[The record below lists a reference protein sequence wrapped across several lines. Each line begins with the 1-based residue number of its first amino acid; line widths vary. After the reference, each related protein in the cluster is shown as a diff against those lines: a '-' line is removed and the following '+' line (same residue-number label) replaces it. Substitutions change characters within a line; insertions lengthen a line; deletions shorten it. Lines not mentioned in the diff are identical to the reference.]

1 MDDNGT
7 GSTYVDE
14 HYPLSALTAR
24 IIAAANEVHQVLGPG
39 FEEVIYQRAL
49 AKEMPAHG
57 VECEREVWIDV
68 VYKGLKVG
76 RKRVDFVAGDGTG
89 DVMVEIKAKAVLED
103 VDFVQT
109 LSYLKASGF
118 HLGLLMNFGT
128 KRLEVRRL
136 AN

>member
-1 MDDNGT
+1 
-7 GSTYVDE
+7 
-14 HYPLSALTAR
+14 
-24 IIAAANEVHQVLGPG
+24 
-39 FEEVIYQRAL
+39 
-49 AKEMPAHG
+49 
-57 VECEREVWIDV
+57 
-68 VYKGLKVG
+68 
-76 RKRVDFVAGDGTG
+76 VDFVAGDGTG

-118 HLGLLMNFGT
+118 HVGLLMNFGT